1 MALVIT
7 DAPADELL
15 SIEDAKRHLRLFD
28 GSLDDEVAA
37 LVRASRDYC
46 ERWTGRTLR
55 KSTER
60 ELTLDGWW
68 CKEQKLPWPP
78 LIAVESVTYYD
89 EDNASQT
96 LAAGNY
102 VVELSTDGGGR
113 IVWAADAEIPS
124 VYSRPDAI
132 TITFTAGYA
141 NADAIPPV
149 ALQAMKTKITEM
161 WGAGSEGELKAA
173 MSATDRLL
181 GLIDWTSYA

>member
-7 DAPADELL
+7 DAPSEELL
-15 SIEDAKRHLRLFD
+15 DVEVAKRHLRLFD
-28 GSLDDEVAA
+28 NSLDDEVAQ
-37 LVRASRDYC
+37 LIRASRDYC
-46 ERWTGRTLR
+46 ERWTSRTLR
-55 KSTER
+55 KSTTR
-60 ELTLDGWW
+60 TLTLDGWW
-68 CKEQKLPWPP
+68 STEQKLPWPP
-78 LIAVESVTYYD
+78 LIAVTGIAYYD

-96 LAAGNY
+96 LSGANY

-113 IVWAADAEIPS
+113 IVWAADAELPS

-141 NADAIPPV
+141 SADALPPV

-161 WGAGSEGELKAA
+161 YGAGTENEVRAA

-181 GLIDWTSYA
+181 GLIDWTEYV